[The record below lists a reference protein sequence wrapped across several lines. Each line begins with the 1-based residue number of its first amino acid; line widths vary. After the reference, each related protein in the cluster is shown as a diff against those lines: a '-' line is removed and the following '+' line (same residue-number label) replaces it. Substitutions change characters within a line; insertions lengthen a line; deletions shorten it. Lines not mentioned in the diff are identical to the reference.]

1 MKKKIFGM
9 PLAVLLIGILVV
21 GMGTAALVNFLSNSV
36 EIKAEVKSP
45 LQLSMWHWNGS
56 GEVVSQTLPSFY
68 GGETI
73 YTNIIERNLANVP
86 IDSTLRIIFDDGN
99 DNVCA
104 EIEFLGFR
112 DEDATTNDLAFTEI
126 TGNCVVDA
134 NGNLRFDIP
143 QTLSVGH
150 AETYQVKITMSP
162 YAVGTYTVTVQH
174 I

>member
-1 MKKKIFGM
+1 MKNKKIFGIPM
-9 PLAVLLIGILVV
+9 LALVLGILVV
-21 GMGTAALVNFLSNSV
+21 GMGTAALVNYLSNSV
-36 EIKAEVKSP
+36 EIEAEVKSP
-45 LQLSMWHWNGS
+45 LQLSMWHWDGS

-86 IDSTLRIIFDDGN
+86 IDSTLRIIFNDSN

-112 DEDATTNDLAFTEI
+112 EYGTTNDFTEI